1 MKEGEKRQE
10 RSFVV
15 VAPEDWTGVA
25 HGLLDFAGTDR
36 KFLLYGEVGAG
47 KTTLVQTICRQLG
60 VADIVQSPTFSLINE
75 YHSNTLGEP
84 VFHAD
89 LYRLRNI
96 EEALDAGLLE
106 YFDSPYYTFVEWPEI
121 LEPLV
126 AAESIQIWI
135 SLEDNSTRKVV
146 ILRPDGGLAYTESN
160 KSKDA

>member
-1 MKEGEKRQE
+1 LP
-10 RSFVV
+10 SLDVIDA
-15 VAPEDWTGVA
+15 VAQDILNTYSTYTVFTLVGN
-25 HGLLDFAGTDR
+25 L
-36 KFLLYGEVGAG
+36 GAG

-60 VADIVQSPTFSLINE
+60 VADTVQSPTFSLINE
-75 YHSNTLGEP
+75 YHSDTLGEP